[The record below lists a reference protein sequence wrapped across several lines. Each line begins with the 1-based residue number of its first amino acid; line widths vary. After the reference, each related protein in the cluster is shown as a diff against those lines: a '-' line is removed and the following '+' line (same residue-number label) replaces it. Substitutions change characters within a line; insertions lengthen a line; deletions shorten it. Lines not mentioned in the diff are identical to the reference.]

1 MPAGQAWRSCP
12 LGDHNK
18 WSVRGHRKPACRV
31 PQQEGHILG
40 VESDREGRVE
50 AGR

>member
-1 MPAGQAWRSCP
+1 MVSQGPQEQ
-12 LGDHNK
+12 
-18 WSVRGHRKPACRV
+18 VRKPACRV

-40 VESDREGRVE
+40 VEGDREGRVE